1 MRFAGSSATKH
12 MRKEYQDVIGDK
24 CVRNNACNLLTGMN
38 CLRKT

>member
-12 MRKEYQDVIGDK
+12 MRKEYQDVIDK